1 MKRLVALLLTGVL
14 AAGLT
19 ACGAQP
25 AQQAAAPAA
34 ASSEEEAEEEAA
46 EEEASSAEEAASS
59 VEEEAGEAA
68 SSAEEEA
75 PAEEAAEGQTVLDV
89 IICQYGPNTNDWFLG
104 SGMDGSNFVD
114 KFEEANPD
122 VKLNLEVVSW
132 NDVYTVVDTRIANNN
147 APDILN
153 IDVFANY
160 ANDGLLMP
168 VSEYCPE
175 DLLADFFPQFI
186 EQSVIDDTVWAVP
199 DLASA
204 RALFYNVDMLE
215 EVGVE
220 VPTTWAELE
229 DVSQAI
235 IDYYDGEVYPWGI
248 DMTTDEGQAA
258 FAYYT
263 WGNGGGFV
271 DENGDWALNSDAN
284 VEAIEYALSLI
295 NSGYTN
301 PNPATET
308 RYDLQDMFA
317 AGKMAMVIAPNQL
330 PTYVA
335 DKGGEI
341 NMATA
346 AIPAAEGKTG
356 ASVGVM
362 DRVMAFK
369 DDAAADQ
376 DARNEAIGKFLKFFY
391 DPENYVGWVSMEGFL
406 PAVNSAVEALVA
418 SDESFAAWLDV
429 LNTCQ
434 FYPTAKAEWDQVK
447 QGVIKVE
454 QDALAGGTGVKEGLD
469 ALQAELAP

>member
-1 MKRLVALLLTGVL
+1 MKKKLFALFLIVALML
-14 AAGLT
+14 
-19 ACGAQP
+19 CMI
-25 AQQAAAPAA
+25 PAA
-34 ASSEEEAEEEAA
+34 FAA
-46 EEEASSAEEAASS
+46 DDEI
-59 VEEEAGEAA
+59 
-68 SSAEEEA
+68 
-75 PAEEAAEGQTVLDV
+75 TLDV
-89 IICQYGPNTNDWFLG
+89 IICQYGNNTNAWFERG
-104 SGMDGSNFVD
+104 GKGMDGSNFVE
-114 KFEEANPD
+114 KFEAANPGI
-122 VKLNLEVVSW
+122 KLNLDVVSW
-132 NDVYTVVDTRIANNN
+132 NDVYTEVDTRIANNN

-160 ANDGLLMP
+160 ANEGLLLP
-168 VSEYCPE
+168 VMDYCPD
-175 DLLADFFPQFI
+175 DLFGDFFPSFI
-186 EQSVIDDTVWAVP
+186 DQSIIDDTVWAVP

-204 RALFYNVDMLE
+204 RALFYNVDILN

-220 VPTTWAELE
+220 VPTTWAELQ

-235 IDYYDGEVYPWGI
+235 IDYYDGEIYPWGI

-271 DENGDWALNSDAN
+271 DANGDWAVNSAEN
-284 VEAIEYALSLI
+284 VEAIQFAISLV
-295 NSGYTN
+295 NDGFTN
-301 PNPATET
+301 PNPATQT

-317 AGKMAMVIAPNQL
+317 AGKLAMVIAPNQL

-346 AIPAAEGKTG
+346 GLPANEGK
-356 ASVGVM
+356 ASSSVGVM

-369 DDAAADQ
+369 DDSAPDQ
-376 DARNEAIGKFLKFFY
+376 AARNEAIGKFLKFFY

-418 SDESFAAWLDV
+418 ADPSFEAWLDV
-429 LNTCQ
+429 LGGCQ

-447 QGVIKVE
+447 QGVIAAE
-454 QDALAGGTGVKEGLD
+454 QNALTGADVQAELD
-469 ALQAELAP
+469 ALQAELTK